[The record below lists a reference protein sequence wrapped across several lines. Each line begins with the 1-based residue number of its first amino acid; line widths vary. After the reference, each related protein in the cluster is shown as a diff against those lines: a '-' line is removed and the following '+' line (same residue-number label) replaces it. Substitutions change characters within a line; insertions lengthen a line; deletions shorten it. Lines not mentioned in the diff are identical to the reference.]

1 MTIILNDYDGREE
14 TPEEAKRRREAL
26 YKSQQLASEKKRKK
40 AIVTGITGQDG
51 SYLAD
56 LLISEGYQVIGL
68 RRRTSTENFGRI
80 EHLFKCSLFSV
91 EEFEISDAGSVYT
104 MVEKHKPDEIYNL
117 AAQSHVKTSFDQP
130 CYTIQVNTMGVVNF
144 LEAIKRFS
152 PSTRFYQASTS
163 EMFGK
168 NYDVTHS
175 DAILADAKRTVV
187 GEKFQNEETSFEP
200 QSPYGA
206 AKLASHHLVRIY
218 REGFGLH
225 ASCGILFNH
234 ESERRGE
241 KFVTRKI
248 TKWIAGFKNWCKSQD
263 LYTAS
268 KEFNFD
274 KECIHSNTSSYPK
287 LRLGNIEAFRD
298 WGHAEDY
305 VNAMYLMLQQ
315 DTPDDYVI
323 ATGKTYSVRDFL
335 VNAFQCID
343 IDEENYENFFLIDPK
358 FYRPA
363 EVDYLRGLPNKAQKK
378 LNWETKV
385 SFEQLVHRMVEG
397 DINAEETSSQEAF
410 SQ

>member
-1 MTIILNDYDGREE
+1 MTVILNDYDGREE
-14 TPEEAKRRREAL
+14 TPEEAKIRREAL

-168 NYDVTHS
+168 NYDVIHS
-175 DAILADAKRTVV
+175 DAIRADAKRTVV

-248 TKWIAGFKNWCKSQD
+248 TKWIAGFKNWCESQG

-274 KECIHSNTSSYPK
+274 KECIHSNASSYPK

-323 ATGKTYSVRDFL
+323 ATGETYSVRDFL

-343 IDEENYENFFLIDPK
+343 IDEENYEDFFLIDPK

-397 DINAEETSSQEAF
+397 DINAEKTSSQEAF

>member
-1 MTIILNDYDGREE
+1 MTTLNYDGREE
-14 TPEEAKRRREAL
+14 TPNDARARREML
-26 YKSQQLASEKKRKK
+26 YKSQKRSGEKKKKK
-40 AIVTGITGQDG
+40 AIITGITGQDG

-80 EHLFKCSLFSV
+80 EHLFKCSLFSL

-130 CYTIQVNTMGVVNF
+130 CYTIQVNTIGVVNF

-168 NYDVTHS
+168 NYDVIHS

-187 GEKFQNEETSFEP
+187 GEKFQNEDTSFEP

-241 KFVTRKI
+241 QFVTRKI
-248 TKWIAGFKNWCKSQD
+248 TKWIAGFKNWCESQG
-263 LYTAS
+263 LNTAS
-268 KEFNFD
+268 REFSFD
-274 KECIHSNTSSYPK
+274 KECINSNDSSYPK

-305 VNAMYLMLQQ
+305 VNAMHLMMQQ

-323 ATGKTYSVRDFL
+323 ATGETHSVRDFL
-335 VNAFQCID
+335 VNAFEYID
-343 IDEENYENFFLIDPK
+343 IDKANYENFFLIDPK
-358 FYRPA
+358 FYRPS
-363 EVDYLRGLPNKAQKK
+363 EVDYLRGLPNKAQKR
-378 LNWETKV
+378 LNWEREV
-385 SFEQLVHRMVEG
+385 SFEQLVQRMVEG
-397 DINAEETSSQEAF
+397 DINAEKTSSQEAF

>member
-1 MTIILNDYDGREE
+1 MTTLNYDGREE
-14 TPEEAKRRREAL
+14 TPYEARARKEML
-26 YKSQQLASEKKRKK
+26 YKSQKRSGEKKRKK
-40 AIVTGITGQDG
+40 AIITGITGQDG

-104 MVEKHKPDEIYNL
+104 IVEKHKPDEIYNL

-130 CYTIQVNTMGVVNF
+130 CYTIQVNTIGVVNF

-168 NYDVTHS
+168 NYDVIHS

-187 GEKFQNEETSFEP
+187 GEKFQNEDTSFEP

-241 KFVTRKI
+241 QFVTRKI
-248 TKWIAGFKNWCKSQD
+248 TKWIAGFKNWCESQG
-263 LYTAS
+263 LHTAS
-268 KEFNFD
+268 KEFSFD
-274 KECIHSNTSSYPK
+274 KECINRNGASYPK

-305 VNAMYLMLQQ
+305 VNAMQQ
-315 DTPDDYVI
+315 DNPDDYVI
-323 ATGKTYSVRDFL
+323 ATGETHSVRDFL
-335 VNAFQCID
+335 VNAFEYID
-343 IDEENYENFFLIDPK
+343 IDEENYGNFFLIDPK
-358 FYRPA
+358 FYRPS
-363 EVDYLRGLPNKAQKK
+363 EVDYLRGIPNKAQKR
-378 LNWETKV
+378 LNWEREV
-385 SFEQLVHRMVEG
+385 SFEQLVQRMVEG
-397 DINAEETSSQEAF
+397 DINAEKTSSQKAF

>member
-1 MTIILNDYDGREE
+1 MAIINNQDGRED
-14 TPEEAKRRREAL
+14 TPSDARIRREML
-26 YKSQQLASEKKRKK
+26 YRAQELSLRKTTKK
-40 AIVTGITGQDG
+40 AMITGVTGQDG

-80 EHLFKCSLFSV
+80 EHLFKCSLFSL

-130 CYTIQVNTMGVVNF
+130 CYTIQVNTIGVVNF

-168 NYDVTHS
+168 NYDVIHS

-187 GEKFQNEETSFEP
+187 GEKFQNEDTSFEP

-241 KFVTRKI
+241 QFVTRKI
-248 TKWIAGFKNWCKSQD
+248 TKWIAGFKNWCESQG
-263 LYTAS
+263 LNTAS
-268 KEFNFD
+268 REFSFD
-274 KECIHSNTSSYPK
+274 KECINSNDSSYPK

-305 VNAMYLMLQQ
+305 VNAMHLMMQQ

-323 ATGKTYSVRDFL
+323 ATGETHSVRDFL
-335 VNAFQCID
+335 VNAFEYID
-343 IDEENYENFFLIDPK
+343 IDKANYENFFLIDPK
-358 FYRPA
+358 FYRPS
-363 EVDYLRGLPNKAQKK
+363 EVDYLRGLPNKAQKR
-378 LNWETKV
+378 LNWEREV
-385 SFEQLVHRMVEG
+385 SFEQLVQRMVEG
-397 DINAEETSSQEAF
+397 DINAEKTSSQEAF

>member
-1 MTIILNDYDGREE
+1 MTTLNYDGREE
-14 TPEEAKRRREAL
+14 TPEQARIRREML
-26 YKSQQLASEKKRKK
+26 YESQERSLSKKRKK
-40 AIVTGITGQDG
+40 AIITGITGQDG

-104 MVEKHKPDEIYNL
+104 IVEKHKPDEIYNL

-130 CYTIQVNTMGVVNF
+130 CYTIQVNTVGVVNF

-168 NYDVTHS
+168 NYDVIHS

-241 KFVTRKI
+241 QFVTRKI
-248 TKWIAGFKNWCKSQD
+248 TKWIAGFKNWCESQG
-263 LYTAS
+263 LHTAS
-268 KEFNFD
+268 KEFSFD
-274 KECIHSNTSSYPK
+274 KDCINRNGFSYPK
-287 LRLGNIEAFRD
+287 LRLGNIESFRD

-305 VNAMYLMLQQ
+305 VNAMYLMMQQ
-315 DTPDDYVI
+315 DNPDDYVI
-323 ATGKTYSVRDFL
+323 ATGETHSVRDFL
-335 VNAFQCID
+335 VNAFEYID
-343 IDEENYENFFLIDPK
+343 IDEENYGNFFLIDPK
-358 FYRPA
+358 FYRPS
-363 EVDYLRGLPNKAQKK
+363 EVDYLRGIPNKAQKR
-378 LNWETKV
+378 LNWEREV
-385 SFEQLVHRMVEG
+385 SFEQLVQRMVEG
-397 DINAEETSSQEAF
+397 DINAEKTSSQEVF